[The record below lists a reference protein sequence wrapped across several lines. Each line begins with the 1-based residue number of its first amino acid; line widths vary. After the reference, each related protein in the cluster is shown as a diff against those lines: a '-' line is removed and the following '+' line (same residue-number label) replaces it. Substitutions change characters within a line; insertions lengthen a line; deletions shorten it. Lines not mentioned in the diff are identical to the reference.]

1 MALKE
6 LSCEIKK
13 DGEKR
18 TLNFVSAN
26 VDKKDV
32 YSLMVEGK
40 GSNIHIGYMTKA
52 MTEKLLSLDANG
64 KKYIDRINFSRDVPS
79 KDDDSDI
86 YGQKIILDLPNKID
100 DATFLKSFNL
110 FPCTY
115 ASKRSKP
122 LFLKVHSQFKYSS
135 NRGNVVLVPNEENNS
150 YEFDSFSINNLIGNG
165 QEVILNICE
174 NKAEQLAIGNNDNS
188 IDSSEIKYEIVTTQP
203 NASIDISSCRLPTR
217 SQDKSQYIRFVGGKE
232 VSLNHFEISCD
243 DINVLDLNEIAL
255 VSKGS
260 LKLKFVKINLNDDL
274 EDASQGC
281 GLISY
286 KNIDLINSTLNVTGL
301 SHFQGSLETLPSSS
315 GIPILNFDRFNA
327 DSDIELEASNSGS
340 HFTLLHTHLSNGD
353 KPIYLR
359 DTIWMSDVSIANSG
373 EKPLYLTR
381 FFSQFSTFENISNIS
396 NADIGFT
403 EAKNLTINTD
413 VSSHDRA
420 IFISSKEYYTNFE
433 DYKENGVS
441 SERINKLN
449 NCVINATGAPFYLS
463 PNTSYLS
470 PNTSLNA
477 NNCVFTDSEITAE
490 TNDDGSMNKLVFDNS
505 VFNNAG
511 FYLTFNT
518 KESKKSGCAVSFCDI
533 SDRFSAVNLTKIE
546 GTISSGIV
554 FLDNVSMV
562 KDSCLQNYNVSY
574 KTPTPI
580 INFDS
585 NNGEE
590 IGTCHGKVDL
600 NYTPL

>member
-6 LSCEIKK
+6 LSCEITKDKK
-13 DGEKR
+13 KR
-18 TLNFVSAN
+18 TLNFVPAN

-32 YSLMVEGK
+32 YSLMVVGK
-40 GSNIHIGYMTKA
+40 NANIHIGYMTKA
-52 MTEKLLSLDANG
+52 MAEKLLSLDANG

-115 ASKRSKP
+115 ASKKSKP

-188 IDSSEIKYEIVTTQP
+188 IDSSGIKYEIVTTQP
-203 NASIDISSCRLPTR
+203 NASIDIWSCRIPTR
-217 SQDKSQYIRFVGGKE
+217 SKDKSQYIRFVSDKE
-232 VSLNHFEISCD
+232 ISLNNLEIDCD

-255 VSKGS
+255 VGKDG
-260 LKLKFVKINLNDDL
+260 LKLHFVKINLSDDL

-286 KNIDLINSTLNVTGL
+286 KDIDLINSTLNVTGL
-301 SHFQGSLETLPSSS
+301 SRFQGSLETLPSSS
-315 GIPILNFDRFNA
+315 GISILNFDHFNSY
-327 DSDIELEASNSGS
+327 SDIKIEASSGS
-340 HFTLLHTHLSNGD
+340 HFTLLHTTLSNGD

-359 DTIWMSDVSIANSG
+359 DTVWMSDVSIMNSG

-381 FFSQFSTFENISNIS
+381 FYSQFSTFENLSNVS

-413 VSSHDRA
+413 TSSHDRA
-420 IFISSKEYYTNFE
+420 IFISSKEYYTNFA
-433 DYKENGVS
+433 DYEENGVS
-441 SERINKLN
+441 SERINKMN
-449 NCVINATGAPFYLS
+449 NCVINATGAPF
-463 PNTSYLS
+463 YLS

-490 TNDDGSMNKLVFDNS
+490 TNDDGSINKLIFDNS

-518 KESKKSGCAVSFCDI
+518 KESKESGCAVSFCDI
-533 SDRFSAVNLTKIE
+533 SDRFSAVNLTKME

-580 INFDS
+580 VNFDP
-585 NNGEE
+585 NKGEE
-590 IGTCHGKVDL
+590 IGTSHGKDNL
-600 NYTPL
+600 SYTPL

>member
-13 DGEKR
+13 DGKKR
-18 TLNFVSAN
+18 TLNFVPAN
-26 VDKKDV
+26 VDRKEV

-40 GSNIHIGYMTKA
+40 GNNIHIGYVTKA
-52 MTEKLLSLDANG
+52 MAEKLLSLDASG
-64 KKYIDRINFSRDVPS
+64 KRYIDRINFSRDVPS
-79 KDDDSDI
+79 KDDESET
-86 YGQKIILDLPNKID
+86 YGQKIVLDLPDKID
-100 DATFLKSFNL
+100 DPTFLTSFTL
-110 FPCTY
+110 LPCTY
-115 ASKRSKP
+115 ASKRAKP
-122 LFLKVHSQFKYSS
+122 LFLKVHSIFSYFS
-135 NRGNVVLVPNEENNS
+135 RIGNVVLVPDEKNNV
-150 YEFDSFSINNLIGNG
+150 YETYNFSINNRMGKP

-174 NKAEQLAIGNNDNS
+174 NKAEQIVIGVNDNS

-203 NASIDISSCRLPTR
+203 NASINISSCRIPTR
-217 SQDKSQYIRFVGGKE
+217 SQDKSQYLRFVGGKE

-243 DINVLDLNEIAL
+243 DINVLDLNEVAL
-255 VSKGS
+255 VGKGS
-260 LKLKFVKINLNDDL
+260 LKFKFVKINLNDDL

-286 KNIDLINSTLNVTGL
+286 KDIDLINSTLNVTGL

-315 GIPILNFDRFNA
+315 GIPILNFDRFNSY
-327 DSDIELEASNSGS
+327 SDIKLEASNSGS
-340 HFTLLHTHLSNGD
+340 HFTLLHTTLSNGD

-373 EKPLYLTR
+373 EKPLCLTR
-381 FFSQFSTFENISNIS
+381 FFSQFSTFENLSNVS

-413 VSSHDRA
+413 GSSHDRA
-420 IFISSKEYYTNFE
+420 IFISSKEYYTNFT
-433 DYKENGVS
+433 DYEENGVS
-441 SERINKLN
+441 SERINKMN
-449 NCVINATGAPFYLS
+449 NCVINATRAPF
-463 PNTSYLS
+463 YLS

-490 TNDDGSMNKLVFDNS
+490 TNNDGSINKLVFDNS
-505 VFNNAG
+505 IFNNAG
-511 FYLTFNT
+511 FYLTFST
-518 KESKKSGCAVSFCDI
+518 KESKESGCTVSFCDI
-533 SDRFSAVNLTKIE
+533 SDRFCAVNLTKIE

-554 FLDNVSMV
+554 FLENVSMV

-585 NNGEE
+585 NKGEE
-590 IGTCHGKVDL
+590 IGTPHEKVDL

>member
-13 DGEKR
+13 DGKKR
-18 TLNFVSAN
+18 ILNFVPAN
-26 VDKKDV
+26 VDRKEV

-40 GSNIHIGYMTKA
+40 GNNIHIGYMTKA
-52 MTEKLLSLDANG
+52 MAEKLLSLDANG
-64 KKYIDRINFSRDVPS
+64 KRYIDRINFSRDVPT
-79 KDDDSDI
+79 KDDDSEI

-188 IDSSEIKYEIVTTQP
+188 IDSSGIKYEIVTTQP
-203 NASIDISSCRLPTR
+203 NASIDIWSCRIPTR
-217 SQDKSQYIRFVGGKE
+217 SKDKSQYIRFVSDKAI
-232 VSLNHFEISCD
+232 SLNNLEIDCD

-255 VSKGS
+255 VGKDG
-260 LKLKFVKINLNDDL
+260 LKLHFVKINLSDDL

-315 GIPILNFDRFNA
+315 GIPILNFDRFNSY
-327 DSDIELEASNSGS
+327 SDIKIEASNSGS
-340 HFTLLHTHLSNGD
+340 HFTLLHTTLSNGD

-381 FFSQFSTFENISNIS
+381 FFSQFSTFENISSVS

-420 IFISSKEYYTNFE
+420 IFISSKEYYTNFA
-433 DYKENGVS
+433 DYEENGVS
-441 SERINKLN
+441 SERINKMN
-449 NCVINATGAPFYLS
+449 NCVINATGAPF
-463 PNTSYLS
+463 YLS

-490 TNDDGSMNKLVFDNS
+490 TNDDGSINKLIFDNS

-511 FYLTFNT
+511 FYLTFST
-518 KESKKSGCAVSFCDI
+518 KESKESGCTVSFCDI
-533 SDRFSAVNLTKIE
+533 SDRFCAVNLTKME

-580 INFDS
+580 INFDP
-585 NNGEE
+585 NKGEE
-590 IGTCHGKVDL
+590 LGALHGKDDL
-600 NYTPL
+600 SYTPL

>member
-6 LSCEIKK
+6 LLCEVVKDKK
-13 DGEKR
+13 KR
-18 TLNFVSAN
+18 TLNFISAN
-26 VDKKDV
+26 VDNKDV
-32 YSLMVEGK
+32 YSLMMDSKEGK
-40 GSNIHIGYMTKA
+40 DRIHYGYMTKA
-52 MTEKLLSLDANG
+52 MAEKLLSLDVNG
-64 KKYIDRINFSRDVPS
+64 KKYIDRINFSRDVPT
-79 KDDDSDI
+79 KDDDSEI
-86 YGQKIILDLPNKID
+86 YGQKIVLDLPNKID
-100 DATFLKSFNL
+100 DPTFLTSFTL
-110 FPCTY
+110 LPCTY
-115 ASKRSKP
+115 ASKRAKP
-122 LFLKVHSQFKYSS
+122 LFLKVHSIFSYSS
-135 NRGNVVLVPNEENNS
+135 RIGNVVLVPDEKNNV
-150 YEFDSFSINNLIGNG
+150 YETNNFSINNQMGKP

-174 NKAEQLAIGNNDNS
+174 NKAEQIVIGVNDNS

-217 SQDKSQYIRFVGGKE
+217 SQDKSQYLRFVGGKE
-232 VSLNHFEISCD
+232 ISLNHFEISCD
-243 DINVLDLNEIAL
+243 DINVLDLNKIAL
-255 VSKGS
+255 VGKGS
-260 LKLKFVKINLNDDL
+260 LKLKFAKINLNDDL

-286 KNIDLINSTLNVTGL
+286 KDIDLINSTLNVTGL

-315 GIPILNFDRFNA
+315 GIPILNFDRFNSY
-327 DSDIELEASNSGS
+327 SDIKLEASNSGS
-340 HFTLLHTHLSNGD
+340 HFTLLHTTLSNGD

-381 FFSQFSTFENISNIS
+381 FFSQFSTFENISSVS

-413 VSSHDRA
+413 TSSHDRA
-420 IFISSKEYYTNFE
+420 IFISSKEYYTNFA
-433 DYKENGVS
+433 DYEENGVS
-441 SERINKLN
+441 SERINKMN
-449 NCVINATGAPFYLS
+449 NCVINATGAPF
-463 PNTSYLS
+463 YLS

-490 TNDDGSMNKLVFDNS
+490 INDDGSINKLVFDNS

-511 FYLTFNT
+511 FYLTFGT
-518 KESKKSGCAVSFCDI
+518 KESKESGCTVSFCDI
-533 SDRFSAVNLTKIE
+533 SDRFSAVNLTKME

-585 NNGEE
+585 NKGEE
-590 IGTCHGKVDL
+590 VGAPHGKVDL

>member
-13 DGEKR
+13 DGKKR
-18 TLNFVSAN
+18 TLNFVPAN

-40 GSNIHIGYMTKA
+40 GNNIHIGYMTKA
-52 MTEKLLSLDANG
+52 MAEKLLSLDASG
-64 KKYIDRINFSRDVPS
+64 KRYIDRINFSRDVPS

-188 IDSSEIKYEIVTTQP
+188 IDSSGIKYEIVTTQP
-203 NASIDISSCRLPTR
+203 NASIDIWSCRIPTR
-217 SQDKSQYIRFVGGKE
+217 SQDKSQYLRFVSDK
-232 VSLNHFEISCD
+232 VISLGSLEIDCD
-243 DINVLDLNEIAL
+243 DINVLDLNEVAL
-255 VSKGS
+255 VGKGALN
-260 LKLKFVKINLNDDL
+260 LKYVKINLRDDL

-281 GLISY
+281 GLFSY
-286 KNIDLINSTLNVTGL
+286 RDVNLESVTLNLTGV
-301 SHFQGSLETLPSSS
+301 SRFKGNLETLPSSAN
-315 GIPILNFDRFNA
+315 GVPILNFDRFNSY
-327 DSDIELEASNSGS
+327 SDIKLEASNSGS
-340 HFTLLHTHLSNGD
+340 HFTLLHTTLSNGD

-359 DTIWMSDVSIANSG
+359 DTIWMSDVSIMNSG

-381 FFSQFSTFENISNIS
+381 FFSQFSTFENISSVS

-413 VSSHDRA
+413 TSSHDRA

-433 DYKENGVS
+433 DYEANGVA
-441 SERINKLN
+441 SERINKMN
-449 NCVINATGAPFYLS
+449 NCVINATGAPF
-463 PNTSYLS
+463 YLS

-490 TNDDGSMNKLVFDNS
+490 TNDDGSINKLIFDNS

-511 FYLTFNT
+511 FYLTFST
-518 KESKKSGCAVSFCDI
+518 KESKESGCTVSFCDI
-533 SDRFSAVNLTKIE
+533 SDRFCAVNLTKME

-554 FLDNVSMV
+554 FLDNVSIV
-562 KDSCLQNYNVSY
+562 KDSCFQNYNVSY

-580 INFDS
+580 VNFDS
-585 NNGEE
+585 NKCEE
-590 IGTCHGKVDL
+590 LGTPHGKVDL

>member
-13 DGEKR
+13 DGKKR
-18 TLNFVSAN
+18 TLNFVPAN

-40 GSNIHIGYMTKA
+40 GNNIHISYMTKA
-52 MTEKLLSLDANG
+52 MAEKLLSLDANG

-174 NKAEQLAIGNNDNS
+174 NKAEQIVIGVNDNS

-203 NASIDISSCRLPTR
+203 NASIDISSCRIPTR

-232 VSLNHFEISCD
+232 LSLNHFEISCD
-243 DINVLDLNEIAL
+243 DINVLDLNEVAL
-255 VSKGS
+255 VGKGS
-260 LKLKFVKINLNDDL
+260 LKFKFVKINLSDDL

-286 KNIDLINSTLNVTGL
+286 KDIDLINSTLNVTGL

-327 DSDIELEASNSGS
+327 DSDIKLEASNSGS
-340 HFTLLHTHLSNGD
+340 HFTLLHTTLSNGD

-381 FFSQFSTFENISNIS
+381 FFSQFSTFENISSVS

-413 VSSHDRA
+413 LNSKERA
-420 IFISSKEYYTNFE
+420 VFICPQEYYTSFE
-433 DYKENGVS
+433 DYESNGVRDK
-441 SERINKLN
+441 RINKMD
-449 NCVINATGAPFYLS
+449 NCVINATGSDQFHLS
-463 PNTSYLS
+463 A
-470 PNTSLNA
+470 NTSLNA
-477 NNCVFTDSEITAE
+477 SNCVFTNSEITTAA
-490 TNDDGSMNKLVFDNS
+490 NDDGSINKLILDNS
-505 VFNNAG
+505 TFNNAG

-518 KESKKSGCAVSFCDI
+518 KESRETGCTVNFCDI
-533 SDRFSAVNLTKIE
+533 SDRFSAVNLAKME

-554 FLDNVSMV
+554 FLDNVSTV

-585 NNGEE
+585 NKGEE
-590 IGTCHGKVDL
+590 IGTCHEKADL
-600 NYTPL
+600 SYTPL

>member
-13 DGEKR
+13 DGKKR
-18 TLNFVSAN
+18 TLNFVPAN
-26 VDKKDV
+26 VDKKEV

-40 GSNIHIGYMTKA
+40 NANIHIGYVTKA
-52 MTEKLLSLDANG
+52 MAEKLLSLDANG

-188 IDSSEIKYEIVTTQP
+188 IDSSGIKYEIVTTQP
-203 NASIDISSCRLPTR
+203 NASIDIWSCRIPTR
-217 SQDKSQYIRFVGGKE
+217 SQDKSQYLRFVSDK
-232 VSLNHFEISCD
+232 VISLGSLEIDCD
-243 DINVLDLNEIAL
+243 DINVLDLNEVAL
-255 VSKGS
+255 VGKGALN
-260 LKLKFVKINLNDDL
+260 LKYVKINLRDDL

-281 GLISY
+281 GLFSY
-286 KNIDLINSTLNVTGL
+286 RDVNLESVTLNLTGV
-301 SHFQGSLETLPSSS
+301 SRFKGNLETLPSSAN
-315 GIPILNFDRFNA
+315 GVPILNFDRFYSYSGINIVPK
-327 DSDIELEASNSGS
+327 DGS
-340 HFTLLHTHLSNGD
+340 HFTLLHTTLSNGNNY
-353 KPIYLR
+353 IYLR
-359 DTIWMSDVSIANSG
+359 DTVWMSDVSITNNG
-373 EKPLYLTR
+373 EKTLYLTN
-381 FFSQFSTFENISNIS
+381 FYSQFSTFENISNVS

-413 VSSHDRA
+413 GSSHDRA

-433 DYKENGVS
+433 DYEANGIS
-441 SERINKLN
+441 SERINKMN
-449 NCVINATGAPFYLS
+449 NCVINATGAPF
-463 PNTSYLS
+463 YLS

-490 TNDDGSMNKLVFDNS
+490 TNNDGSINKLIFDNS

-511 FYLTFNT
+511 FYLTFST
-518 KESKKSGCAVSFCDI
+518 KESKESGCTVSFCDI
-533 SDRFSAVNLTKIE
+533 SYRFCAVNLTKME

-580 INFDS
+580 VNFDS
-585 NNGEE
+585 NKGEV
-590 IGTCHGKVDL
+590 IGTPHEKVDL

>member
-13 DGEKR
+13 DGKKR
-18 TLNFVSAN
+18 TLNFVPAN

-40 GSNIHIGYMTKA
+40 GNNIHIGYMTKA
-52 MTEKLLSLDANG
+52 MAEKLLSLDANG

-86 YGQKIILDLPNKID
+86 YGQKIVLDLPNKID

-115 ASKRSKP
+115 ASKRSKS

-174 NKAEQLAIGNNDNS
+174 NKAEQLTIGNNDNS
-188 IDSSEIKYEIVTTQP
+188 IDSSGIKYEIVTTQP
-203 NASIDISSCRLPTR
+203 NASVDIWSCRIPTR

-232 VSLNHFEISCD
+232 LSLNHFEISCD
-243 DINVLDLNEIAL
+243 DINVLDLNEVAL
-255 VSKGS
+255 VGKDG
-260 LKLKFVKINLNDDL
+260 LKLHFVKINLSDDL

-315 GIPILNFDRFNA
+315 GIPILNFDRFNSY
-327 DSDIELEASNSGS
+327 SDIKIEASNSGS
-340 HFTLLHTHLSNGD
+340 HFTLLHTTLSNGD

-359 DTIWMSDVSIANSG
+359 DTIWMSDVSIMNSG
-373 EKPLYLTR
+373 ENPLYLTR
-381 FFSQFSTFENISNIS
+381 FFSQFSTFENISSVS

-413 VSSHDRA
+413 LSSHDRA

-433 DYKENGVS
+433 DYEANGVS

-449 NCVINATGAPFYLS
+449 NCVIDATGAPF
-463 PNTSYLS
+463 YLS

-490 TNDDGSMNKLVFDNS
+490 TNDDGSINKLVFDNS

-511 FYLTFNT
+511 FYLTFST
-518 KESKKSGCAVSFCDI
+518 KESKESGCTVSFCDI
-533 SDRFSAVNLTKIE
+533 SDRFSAVNLTKME

-580 INFDS
+580 VNFDPNKS
-585 NNGEE
+585 EE
-590 IGTCHGKVDL
+590 IGTCHEKDNL
-600 NYTPL
+600 SYTPL

>member
-13 DGEKR
+13 DGKKR
-18 TLNFVSAN
+18 ILNFVPAN
-26 VDKKDV
+26 VDKKEV

-40 GSNIHIGYMTKA
+40 GNNIHIGYMTKA
-52 MTEKLLSLDANG
+52 MAEKLLSLDANG
-64 KKYIDRINFSRDVPS
+64 KRYIDRINFSRDVPS
-79 KDDDSDI
+79 KDDDTEI
-86 YGQKIILDLPNKID
+86 YGQKIVLDLPNKID
-100 DATFLKSFNL
+100 DESFLTSFSL
-110 FPCTY
+110 LPCTY
-115 ASKRSKP
+115 ASKRAKP
-122 LFLKVHSQFKYSS
+122 LFLKVHSIFSYSS
-135 NRGNVVLVPNEENNS
+135 RIGNVVLIPDEKNNV
-150 YEFDSFSINNLIGNG
+150 YETYNFSINNQMGKP

-174 NKAEQLAIGNNDNS
+174 NKAEQIVIGVNDNS

-203 NASIDISSCRLPTR
+203 NASVDISSCRIPTR
-217 SQDKSQYIRFVGGKE
+217 SQDKSQYLRFVSDKE
-232 VSLNHFEISCD
+232 ISLSHFEISCD
-243 DINVLDLNEIAL
+243 DINVLDLNKVAL
-255 VSKGS
+255 VGKGS
-260 LKLKFVKINLNDDL
+260 LKLKFVKINLSDDL

-286 KNIDLINSTLNVTGL
+286 KDIDLINSTLNVTGL

-315 GIPILNFDRFNA
+315 GIPILNFDRFNSY
-327 DSDIELEASNSGS
+327 SDIKLEASNSGS
-340 HFTLLHTHLSNGD
+340 HFTLLHTTLSNGD

-359 DTIWMSDVSIANSG
+359 DTIWMSDVSIMNSG

-381 FFSQFSTFENISNIS
+381 FYSQFSTFENLSNVS

-413 VSSHDRA
+413 LNSKERA
-420 IFISSKEYYTNFE
+420 IFICPQEYFTNFE
-433 DYKENGVS
+433 DYESNGIS
-441 SERINKLN
+441 DKRINKMD
-449 NCVINATGAPFYLS
+449 NCVINATGSDQF
-463 PNTSYLS
+463 YLS

-490 TNDDGSMNKLVFDNS
+490 TNDDGSINKLVFDNS

-511 FYLTFNT
+511 FYLTFST
-518 KESKKSGCAVSFCDI
+518 KESKESGCTVSFCDI
-533 SDRFSAVNLTKIE
+533 SDRFSAVNLTKME

-580 INFDS
+580 VNFDPNKS
-585 NNGEE
+585 EE
-590 IGTCHGKVDL
+590 IGTCHEKDNL
-600 NYTPL
+600 SYTPL

>member
-6 LSCEIKK
+6 LLCEVVKDKK
-13 DGEKR
+13 KR
-18 TLNFVSAN
+18 TLNFVPAN
-26 VDKKDV
+26 VDRKEV

-40 GSNIHIGYMTKA
+40 GSNIHIGYVTKA
-52 MTEKLLSLDANG
+52 MAEKLLSLDANG
-64 KKYIDRINFSRDVPS
+64 KRYIDRINFSRDVPS
-79 KDDDSDI
+79 KDDDSETF
-86 YGQKIILDLPNKID
+86 GQKIILDLPNKID

-122 LFLKVHSQFKYSS
+122 LFLKVHSIFSYSS
-135 NRGNVVLVPNEENNS
+135 RIGNVVLVPDEKNNV
-150 YEFDSFSINNLIGNG
+150 YETYNFSINNRMGKP
-165 QEVILNICE
+165 QEILLNICE
-174 NKAEQLAIGNNDNS
+174 NKAEQIVIGVNDNS

-203 NASIDISSCRLPTR
+203 NASIDISSCRIPTR
-217 SQDKSQYIRFVGGKE
+217 SQDKSQYLRFVGGKE

-243 DINVLDLNEIAL
+243 DINVLDLNEVAL

-260 LKLKFVKINLNDDL
+260 LKFKFVKINLSDDL

-286 KNIDLINSTLNVTGL
+286 KDIDLINSTLNVTGF
-301 SHFQGSLETLPSSS
+301 SHFQGSLETLPSSG
-315 GIPILNFDRFNA
+315 GIPILNFDRFNSY
-327 DSDIELEASNSGS
+327 SDIKLEASNSGS

-381 FFSQFSTFENISNIS
+381 FFSQFSTFENISSVS

-413 VSSHDRA
+413 LSSHDRA
-420 IFISSKEYYTNFE
+420 IFISSKEYYTNFV
-433 DYKENGVS
+433 DYEENGVS
-441 SERINKLN
+441 SERINKMN
-449 NCVINATGAPFYLS
+449 NCVINATGAPF
-463 PNTSYLS
+463 YLS

-490 TNDDGSMNKLVFDNS
+490 TNDDGSINKLIFDNS

-511 FYLTFNT
+511 FYLTFST
-518 KESKKSGCAVSFCDI
+518 KESKESGCAVSFCDI
-533 SDRFSAVNLTKIE
+533 SDRFSAVNLTKME

-554 FLDNVSMV
+554 FLDNVSIV
-562 KDSCLQNYNVSY
+562 KDSCFQNYNVSY
-574 KTPTPI
+574 KNPTSLV
-580 INFDS
+580 NFDS
-585 NNGEE
+585 NRGEE
-590 IGTCHGKVDL
+590 IGALHGKDDL
-600 NYTPL
+600 SYTPL

>member
-13 DGEKR
+13 DGKKR
-18 TLNFVSAN
+18 TLNFVPAN
-26 VDKKDV
+26 IDRKDV
-32 YSLMVEGK
+32 YSLMVVGK
-40 GSNIHIGYMTKA
+40 NANIHIGYMTKA
-52 MTEKLLSLDANG
+52 MAEKLLSLDANG

-188 IDSSEIKYEIVTTQP
+188 IDSSGIKYEIVTTQP
-203 NASIDISSCRLPTR
+203 NASIDIWSCRIPTR
-217 SQDKSQYIRFVGGKE
+217 SQDKSQYLRFVSDK
-232 VSLNHFEISCD
+232 VISLGSLEIDCD
-243 DINVLDLNEIAL
+243 DINVLDLNEVAL
-255 VSKGS
+255 VGKGALN
-260 LKLKFVKINLNDDL
+260 LKYVKINLRDDL

-281 GLISY
+281 GLFSY
-286 KNIDLINSTLNVTGL
+286 RDVNLESVTLNLTGV
-301 SHFQGSLETLPSSS
+301 SRFKGNLETLPSSAN
-315 GIPILNFDRFNA
+315 GVPILNFDRFYSYSGINIVPK
-327 DSDIELEASNSGS
+327 DGS
-340 HFTLLHTHLSNGD
+340 HFTLLHTTLSNGNNY
-353 KPIYLR
+353 IYLR
-359 DTIWMSDVSIANSG
+359 DTVWMSDVSITNNG
-373 EKPLYLTR
+373 EKTLYLTN
-381 FFSQFSTFENISNIS
+381 FYSQFSTFENISDVS

-413 VSSHDRA
+413 LSSHDRA
-420 IFISSKEYYTNFE
+420 IFISSKEYYTNFA
-433 DYKENGVS
+433 DYEANGVS

-463 PNTSYLS
+463 PNTS
-470 PNTSLNA
+470 LNA

-490 TNDDGSMNKLVFDNS
+490 TNDDGSINKLIFDNS

-518 KESKKSGCAVSFCDI
+518 KESKESGCAVSFCDI
-533 SDRFSAVNLTKIE
+533 SDRFSAVNLTKME

-580 INFDS
+580 VNFDP
-585 NNGEE
+585 NKGEE
-590 IGTCHGKVDL
+590 LGALHGKDDL
-600 NYTPL
+600 SYTPL

>member
-13 DGEKR
+13 DGKKR
-18 TLNFVSAN
+18 TLNFVPAN

-40 GSNIHIGYMTKA
+40 GNNIHIGYMTKA
-52 MTEKLLSLDANG
+52 MAEKLLSLDANG
-64 KKYIDRINFSRDVPS
+64 KKYIDRINFSRDVPT
-79 KDDDSDI
+79 KDDDSETF
-86 YGQKIILDLPNKID
+86 GQKIVLDLPNKID
-100 DATFLKSFNL
+100 DPTFLTSFTL
-110 FPCTY
+110 LPCTY
-115 ASKRSKP
+115 ASKRAKP
-122 LFLKVHSQFKYSS
+122 LFLKVHSIFSYFS
-135 NRGNVVLVPNEENNS
+135 RIGNVVLVPDEKNNV
-150 YEFDSFSINNLIGNG
+150 YETYNFSINNRMGKP
-165 QEVILNICE
+165 QEILLNICE
-174 NKAEQLAIGNNDNS
+174 NKAEQIVIGVNDNS

-203 NASIDISSCRLPTR
+203 NASIDISSCRIPTR

-243 DINVLDLNEIAL
+243 DINVLDLNEVAL
-255 VSKGS
+255 VGKGS
-260 LKLKFVKINLNDDL
+260 LKFKFVKINLNDDL

-286 KNIDLINSTLNVTGL
+286 KDIDLINSTLNVTGL

-315 GIPILNFDRFNA
+315 GIPILNFDRFNSY
-327 DSDIELEASNSGS
+327 SDIKLEASNSGS
-340 HFTLLHTHLSNGD
+340 HFTLLHTTLSNGD

-381 FFSQFSTFENISNIS
+381 FYSQFSTFENISNVS

-413 VSSHDRA
+413 GSSHDRA

-433 DYKENGVS
+433 DYEANGVS
-441 SERINKLN
+441 SERINKMN

-463 PNTSYLS
+463 PNTS
-470 PNTSLNA
+470 LNA
-477 NNCVFTDSEITAE
+477 NNCVFTNSEITAE
-490 TNDDGSMNKLVFDNS
+490 TNDDGSINKLIFDNS

-511 FYLTFNT
+511 FYLTFST
-518 KESKKSGCAVSFCDI
+518 KESKESGCAVSFCDI
-533 SDRFSAVNLTKIE
+533 SDRFSAVNLTKME
-546 GTISSGIV
+546 GTISSSIV

-562 KDSCLQNYNVSY
+562 KDSCLQNYNISY

-580 INFDS
+580 VNFDS
-585 NNGEE
+585 NKGEE
-590 IGTCHGKVDL
+590 IGAPHGKDDL
-600 NYTPL
+600 SYTPL

>member
-13 DGEKR
+13 DGKKR
-18 TLNFVSAN
+18 TLNFVPAN

-32 YSLMVEGK
+32 YSLMVVGK
-40 GSNIHIGYMTKA
+40 NANIHIGYMTKA
-52 MTEKLLSLDANG
+52 MAEKLLSLDANG

-79 KDDDSDI
+79 KDDDTEA
-86 YGQKIILDLPNKID
+86 YGQKIVLDLPNKID
-100 DATFLKSFNL
+100 DESFLTNFSL
-110 FPCTY
+110 LPCTY
-115 ASKRSKP
+115 ASKRAKP
-122 LFLKVHSQFKYSS
+122 LFLKVHSIFSYFS
-135 NRGNVVLVPNEENNS
+135 RIGNVVLIPDEKNNV
-150 YEFDSFSINNLIGNG
+150 YETYNFSINNRMGKP

-174 NKAEQLAIGNNDNS
+174 NKAEQIVIGVNDNS
-188 IDSSEIKYEIVTTQP
+188 IDSSEIKYEIVTTEP
-203 NASIDISSCRLPTR
+203 NASIDISSCRIPTR
-217 SQDKSQYIRFVGGKE
+217 SQDKSQYIRFVGGKD

-243 DINVLDLNEIAL
+243 DINVLDLNEVAL
-255 VSKGS
+255 VGKGS

-286 KNIDLINSTLNVTGL
+286 KDIDLINSTLNLTGL

-315 GIPILNFDRFNA
+315 GIPILNFDRFNV
-327 DSDIELEASNSGS
+327 DSDIKIEASNSGS
-340 HFTLLHTHLSNGD
+340 HFTLLHTTLSNGD

-381 FFSQFSTFENISNIS
+381 FYSQFSTFENISSVS

-420 IFISSKEYYTNFE
+420 IFISSKEYYTNFA
-433 DYKENGVS
+433 DYEENGVS
-441 SERINKLN
+441 SERISKMN
-449 NCVINATGAPFYLS
+449 NCVINATGAPF
-463 PNTSYLS
+463 YLS

-490 TNDDGSMNKLVFDNS
+490 TNDDGSINKLIFDNS

-518 KESKKSGCAVSFCDI
+518 KENKESGCTVSFCDI
-533 SDRFSAVNLTKIE
+533 SDRFCAVNLTKME

-554 FLDNVSMV
+554 FLDNVSIV
-562 KDSCLQNYNVSY
+562 KDSCFQNYNVSY

-580 INFDS
+580 VNFDS
-585 NNGEE
+585 NKCEE
-590 IGTCHGKVDL
+590 LGTPHGKVDL

>member
-13 DGEKR
+13 DGKKR
-18 TLNFVSAN
+18 TLNFVPAN
-26 VDKKDV
+26 VDRKEA
-32 YSLMVEGK
+32 YSLMVVGK
-40 GSNIHIGYMTKA
+40 NANIHIGYMTKA
-52 MTEKLLSLDANG
+52 MVEKLLSLDSNG

-79 KDDDSDI
+79 KDDDTEI
-86 YGQKIILDLPNKID
+86 YGQKIVLDLPNKID
-100 DATFLKSFNL
+100 DESFLTNFSL
-110 FPCTY
+110 LPCTY

-122 LFLKVHSQFKYSS
+122 IFLKVHSIFSYSS
-135 NRGNVVLVPNEENNS
+135 RIGNIVLVPDEKNNV
-150 YEFDSFSINNLIGNG
+150 YETDIFSISNQFG
-165 QEVILNICE
+165 QEQEILLNICE
-174 NKAEQLAIGNNDNS
+174 NKMQQLRIGPNDNS
-188 IDSSEIKYEIVTTQP
+188 IDSNGVKYEIVTTEP
-203 NASIDISSCRLPTR
+203 NASVDIWSCRIPTR

-232 VSLNHFEISCD
+232 LSLNHFEISCD
-243 DINVLDLNEIAL
+243 DINVLDLNEVAL
-255 VSKGS
+255 VGKGALN
-260 LKLKFVKINLNDDL
+260 LKYVKINLRDDL

-281 GLISY
+281 GLFSY
-286 KNIDLINSTLNVTGL
+286 RDVNLESVTLNLTGV
-301 SHFQGSLETLPSSS
+301 SRFKGNLETLPSSTN
-315 GIPILNFDRFNA
+315 GVPILNFDRFYSYSGINIVPK
-327 DSDIELEASNSGS
+327 DGS
-340 HFTLLHTHLSNGD
+340 HFTLLHTTLSNGN

-359 DTIWMSDVSIANSG
+359 DTIWMSDVSIMNSG

-381 FFSQFSTFENISNIS
+381 FFSQFSTFENISSVS

-413 VSSHDRA
+413 TSSHDRV

-433 DYKENGVS
+433 DYEANGVS

-449 NCVINATGAPFYLS
+449 NCVIDATGAPF
-463 PNTSYLS
+463 YLS

-490 TNDDGSMNKLVFDNS
+490 TNDDGSINKLIFDNS

-518 KESKKSGCAVSFCDI
+518 KESKESGCAVSFCDI
-533 SDRFSAVNLTKIE
+533 SDRFSAVNLTKME

-580 INFDS
+580 VNFDP
-585 NNGEE
+585 NKGEE
-590 IGTCHGKVDL
+590 IGTSHGKDNL
-600 NYTPL
+600 SYTPL

>member
-13 DGEKR
+13 DGKKR
-18 TLNFVSAN
+18 TLNFVPAN
-26 VDKKDV
+26 VDRKEV

-40 GSNIHIGYMTKA
+40 GSNIHIGYVTKA
-52 MTEKLLSLDANG
+52 MAEKLLSLDASG
-64 KKYIDRINFSRDVPS
+64 KRYIDRINFSRDVPS

-150 YEFDSFSINNLIGNG
+150 YEFDSFSINNLIGKG

-217 SQDKSQYIRFVGGKE
+217 SQDKSQYLRFVGGKE
-232 VSLNHFEISCD
+232 VTLNHFEISCD
-243 DINVLDLNEIAL
+243 DINVLDLNEVAL

-286 KNIDLINSTLNVTGL
+286 KDIDLINSTLNVTGL

-327 DSDIELEASNSGS
+327 DSDIKLEASNSGS

-381 FFSQFSTFENISNIS
+381 FFSQFSTFENISSVS

-413 VSSHDRA
+413 TSSHDRA
-420 IFISSKEYYTNFE
+420 IFISSKEYYTNFA
-433 DYKENGVS
+433 DYEANGVS
-441 SERINKLN
+441 SERINKIN
-449 NCVINATGAPFYLS
+449 NCVINSTGAPF
-463 PNTSYLS
+463 YLS

-511 FYLTFNT
+511 FYLTFST
-518 KESKKSGCAVSFCDI
+518 KENKESGCTVSFCDI
-533 SDRFSAVNLTKIE
+533 SDRFSAVNLTKME

-554 FLDNVSMV
+554 F
-562 KDSCLQNYNVSY
+562 
-574 KTPTPI
+574 
-580 INFDS
+580 F
-585 NNGEE
+585 G
-590 IGTCHGKVDL
+590 
-600 NYTPL
+600 

>member
-13 DGEKR
+13 DGKKR
-18 TLNFVSAN
+18 TLNFVPAN

-40 GSNIHIGYMTKA
+40 GNNIHIGYMTKA
-52 MTEKLLSLDANG
+52 MAEKLLSLDANG
-64 KKYIDRINFSRDVPS
+64 KKYIDRINFSRDVPT
-79 KDDDSDI
+79 KDDDSEI
-86 YGQKIILDLPNKID
+86 YGQKIVLDLPNKID
-100 DATFLKSFNL
+100 DPTFLTSFTL
-110 FPCTY
+110 LPCTY
-115 ASKRSKP
+115 ASKRAKP
-122 LFLKVHSQFKYSS
+122 LFLKVHSIFSYSS
-135 NRGNVVLVPNEENNS
+135 RIGNVVLIPDEKNNV
-150 YEFDSFSINNLIGNG
+150 YETNNFSINNRMGKP

-174 NKAEQLAIGNNDNS
+174 NKAEQIVIGVNDNS

-203 NASIDISSCRLPTR
+203 NASIDISSCRIPTR

-243 DINVLDLNEIAL
+243 DINVLDLNEVAL

-260 LKLKFVKINLNDDL
+260 LKFKFVKINLSDDL

-286 KNIDLINSTLNVTGL
+286 KDIDLINSTLNVTGL
-301 SHFQGSLETLPSSS
+301 SHFQGSLETLPSSG
-315 GIPILNFDRFNA
+315 GIPILNFDRFNSY
-327 DSDIELEASNSGS
+327 SDIKLEASNSGS
-340 HFTLLHTHLSNGD
+340 HFTLLHTTLSNGD

-381 FFSQFSTFENISNIS
+381 FFSQFSTFENISNVS

-413 VSSHDRA
+413 TSSHDRA
-420 IFISSKEYYTNFE
+420 IFISSKEYYTNFA
-433 DYKENGVS
+433 DYEENGVS
-441 SERINKLN
+441 SERINKIN
-449 NCVINATGAPFYLS
+449 NCVINATRAPF
-463 PNTSYLS
+463 YLS

-477 NNCVFTDSEITAE
+477 NNCVFTDSEIIAE
-490 TNDDGSMNKLVFDNS
+490 TNDDGSINKLILDNS
-505 VFNNAG
+505 TFNNANL
-511 FYLTFNT
+511 YLIFSN
-518 KESKKSGCAVSFCDI
+518 KESREIGCTISFCDI
-533 SDRFSAVNLTKIE
+533 SDRFSAVNLASIE
-546 GTISSGIV
+546 GTSSSG
-554 FLDNVSMV
+554 NVLLESVSQV

-574 KTPTPI
+574 KNPTSLV
-580 INFDS
+580 NFDS
-585 NNGEE
+585 NKCEE
-590 IGTCHGKVDL
+590 LGTPHGKVDL

>member
-6 LSCEIKK
+6 LSCEITK
-13 DGEKR
+13 DGKKR
-18 TLNFVSAN
+18 TLNFIPAN
-26 VDKKDV
+26 VDRKEV
-32 YSLMVEGK
+32 YSLMIEGK
-40 GSNIHIGYMTKA
+40 GNNIHIGYMTKA
-52 MTEKLLSLDANG
+52 MAEKLLSLDANG
-64 KKYIDRINFSRDVPS
+64 KRYIDRINFSRDVPT
-79 KDDDSDI
+79 KDDDSET
-86 YGQKIILDLPNKID
+86 YGQKIVLDLPNKID
-100 DATFLKSFNL
+100 DATFLKGFTL
-110 FPCTY
+110 LPCTY
-115 ASKRSKP
+115 ASKRAKP
-122 LFLKVHSQFKYSS
+122 LFLKVHSIFSYSS
-135 NRGNVVLVPNEENNS
+135 RIGNVVLVPDEKNNL
-150 YEFDSFSINNLIGNG
+150 YETYNFSINNRMGKP

-174 NKAEQLAIGNNDNS
+174 NKAEQIVIGVNDNS
-188 IDSSEIKYEIVTTQP
+188 IDSSEIKYEITTTEP
-203 NASIDISSCRLPTR
+203 NASIDISSCRIPTR

-232 VSLNHFEISCD
+232 LSLNHFEISCD
-243 DINVLDLNEIAL
+243 DINVLDLNEVAL

-260 LKLKFVKINLNDDL
+260 LKFKFVKINLNDDL

-286 KNIDLINSTLNVTGL
+286 KDIDLINSTLNVTGL
-301 SHFQGSLETLPSSS
+301 SHFQGKLETTPSSA
-315 GIPILNFDRFNA
+315 GIPIVNFDRFNSY
-327 DSDIELEASNSGS
+327 SDIKIEASNSGS
-340 HFTLLHTHLSNGD
+340 HFTLLHTTLSNGD

-359 DTIWMSDVSIANSG
+359 DTIWMSDVSIMNSG

-381 FFSQFSTFENISNIS
+381 FFSQFSTFENISSVS

-413 VSSHDRA
+413 TSSHDRV

-433 DYKENGVS
+433 DYEANGVS

-449 NCVINATGAPFYLS
+449 NCVIDATGAPF
-463 PNTSYLS
+463 YLS

-477 NNCVFTDSEITAE
+477 NNCVFTDSKITAE
-490 TNDDGSMNKLVFDNS
+490 TNDDGSINKLVFDNS

-511 FYLTFNT
+511 FYLTFST
-518 KESKKSGCAVSFCDI
+518 KESKESGCTVSFCDI
-533 SDRFSAVNLTKIE
+533 SDRFSAVNLTKME

-580 INFDS
+580 VNFDPNKS
-585 NNGEE
+585 EE
-590 IGTCHGKVDL
+590 IGTCHEKDNL
-600 NYTPL
+600 SYTPL

>member
-13 DGEKR
+13 DGKKR
-18 TLNFVSAN
+18 TLNFVPAN
-26 VDKKDV
+26 VDRKDV

-40 GSNIHIGYMTKA
+40 NANIHIGYMTKA
-52 MTEKLLSLDANG
+52 MAEKLLSLDANG

-79 KDDDSDI
+79 KDDDTEV
-86 YGQKIILDLPNKID
+86 YGQKIVLDLPNKID
-100 DATFLKSFNL
+100 DENFLTNFSL
-110 FPCTY
+110 LPCTY
-115 ASKRSKP
+115 TSKRTKP
-122 LFLKVHSQFKYSS
+122 LFLKVHSIFSYSS
-135 NRGNVVLVPNEENNS
+135 HIGNVVLVPDEKNNV
-150 YEFDSFSINNLIGNG
+150 YETNNFSINNRMGKP

-174 NKAEQLAIGNNDNS
+174 NKAEQIVIGVNDNS

-203 NASIDISSCRLPTR
+203 NASIDISSCRIPTR
-217 SQDKSQYIRFVGGKE
+217 SQDKSQYLRFVGGKE

-243 DINVLDLNEIAL
+243 DINVLDLNEVAL
-255 VSKGS
+255 VGKGS
-260 LKLKFVKINLNDDL
+260 LKFKFVKINLNDDL

-286 KNIDLINSTLNVTGL
+286 KDIDLINSTLNVTGL

-315 GIPILNFDRFNA
+315 GIPILNFDLFNA
-327 DSDIELEASNSGS
+327 YSDIKLETSNSGS
-340 HFTLLHTHLSNGD
+340 HFTLLHTTLSNGD

-381 FFSQFSTFENISNIS
+381 FYSQFSTFENISSVS

-403 EAKNLTINTD
+403 EAKNLTVNTD
-413 VSSHDRA
+413 LN
-420 IFISSKEYYTNFE
+420 SKERAVFICPQEYFTNFE
-433 DYKENGVS
+433 DYEANGVS
-441 SERINKLN
+441 SERINKMN
-449 NCVINATGAPFYLS
+449 NCVINATGAPF
-463 PNTSYLS
+463 YLS

-490 TNDDGSMNKLVFDNS
+490 TNDDGSINKLIFDNS

-518 KESKKSGCAVSFCDI
+518 KENKESGCTVSFCDI
-533 SDRFSAVNLTKIE
+533 SDRFCAVNLTKME

-554 FLDNVSMV
+554 FLDNVSIV
-562 KDSCLQNYNVSY
+562 KDSCFQNYNVSY

-585 NNGEE
+585 NKGEE
-590 IGTCHGKVDL
+590 IGTPHEKVDL
-600 NYTPL
+600 SYTPL

>member
-13 DGEKR
+13 DGKKR
-18 TLNFVSAN
+18 TLNFVPAN

-40 GSNIHIGYMTKA
+40 GNNIHIGYMTKA
-52 MTEKLLSLDANG
+52 MAEKLLSLDASG
-64 KKYIDRINFSRDVPS
+64 KRYIDRINFSRDVPS
-79 KDDDSDI
+79 KDDDTEI

-188 IDSSEIKYEIVTTQP
+188 IDSSGIKYEIVTTQP
-203 NASIDISSCRLPTR
+203 NASIDIWSCRIPTR
-217 SQDKSQYIRFVGGKE
+217 SQDKSQYLRFVSDK
-232 VSLNHFEISCD
+232 VISLGSLEIDCD
-243 DINVLDLNEIAL
+243 DINVLDLNEVAL
-255 VSKGS
+255 VGKGS
-260 LKLKFVKINLNDDL
+260 LKLKFAKINLNDDL

-286 KNIDLINSTLNVTGL
+286 KDIDLINSTLNVTGL

-327 DSDIELEASNSGS
+327 DSDIKLEASNSGS
-340 HFTLLHTHLSNGD
+340 HFTLLHTTLSNGD

-381 FFSQFSTFENISNIS
+381 FFSQFSTFENISNVS

-413 VSSHDRA
+413 TSSHDRA

-433 DYKENGVS
+433 DYEANGVS
-441 SERINKLN
+441 DKRINKMD
-449 NCVINATGAPFYLS
+449 NCVINATGSDTFHLNS
-463 PNTSYLS
+463 
-470 PNTSLNA
+470 NTSLNA
-477 NNCVFTDSEITAE
+477 SNCVFTNSEITTAA
-490 TNDDGSMNKLVFDNS
+490 NDDGSINKLILDNS
-505 VFNNAG
+505 TFNNANL
-511 FYLTFNT
+511 YLIFTN
-518 KESKKSGCAVSFCDI
+518 KESREAGCTVSFCDI
-533 SDRFSAVNLTKIE
+533 SDRFSAVNLAKME

-554 FLDNVSMV
+554 FLDNVSIV
-562 KDSCLQNYNVSY
+562 KDSCFQNYNVSY

-580 INFDS
+580 VNFDS
-585 NNGEE
+585 NKCEE
-590 IGTCHGKVDL
+590 LGTPHGKVDL

>member
-1 MALKE
+1 MALEE
-6 LSCEIKK
+6 LSCEITK
-13 DGEKR
+13 DGKKR
-18 TLNFVSAN
+18 TLNFVPAN

-40 GSNIHIGYMTKA
+40 GNNIHIGYMTKA
-52 MTEKLLSLDANG
+52 MAEKLLSLDANG
-64 KKYIDRINFSRDVPS
+64 KRYIDRINFSRDVPS
-79 KDDDSDI
+79 KDDDTET
-86 YGQKIILDLPNKID
+86 YGQKIVLDLPNKID
-100 DATFLKSFNL
+100 DPTFLTSFTL
-110 FPCTY
+110 LPCTY
-115 ASKRSKP
+115 ASKRAKP
-122 LFLKVHSQFKYSS
+122 LFLKVHSIFSYSS
-135 NRGNVVLVPNEENNS
+135 RIGNVVLVPDEKNNV
-150 YEFDSFSINNLIGNG
+150 YETNNFSINNQMGKP

-174 NKAEQLAIGNNDNS
+174 NKAEQIVIGVNDNS

-217 SQDKSQYIRFVGGKE
+217 SQDKSQYLRFVGGKE

-243 DINVLDLNEIAL
+243 DINVLDLNEVAL
-255 VSKGS
+255 VGKGS

-274 EDASQGC
+274 EDSSQGC

-286 KNIDLINSTLNVTGL
+286 KDIDLINSTLNVTGL
-301 SHFQGSLETLPSSS
+301 SHFQGSLETLPSSG
-315 GIPILNFDRFNA
+315 GIPILNFDRFNSY
-327 DSDIELEASNSGS
+327 SDIKLEASNSGS
-340 HFTLLHTHLSNGD
+340 HFTLLHTTLSNGD

-381 FFSQFSTFENISNIS
+381 FFSQFSTFENISSVS

-413 VSSHDRA
+413 TSSHDRA
-420 IFISSKEYYTNFE
+420 IFISSKEYYTNFA
-433 DYKENGVS
+433 DYEENGVS
-441 SERINKLN
+441 SERINKMN
-449 NCVINATGAPFYLS
+449 NCVINATGAPF
-463 PNTSYLS
+463 YLS

-490 TNDDGSMNKLVFDNS
+490 TNDDGSINKLIFDNS

-511 FYLTFNT
+511 FYLTFST
-518 KESKKSGCAVSFCDI
+518 KESKESGCTVSFCDI
-533 SDRFSAVNLTKIE
+533 SDRFCAVNLTKME

-580 INFDS
+580 VNFDP
-585 NNGEE
+585 NKGEE
-590 IGTCHGKVDL
+590 IGTSHGKDNL
-600 NYTPL
+600 SYTPL

>member
-1 MALKE
+1 MALEE
-6 LSCEIKK
+6 LSCEITK
-13 DGEKR
+13 DGKNR
-18 TLNFVSAN
+18 TLNFVPAN

-32 YSLMVEGK
+32 YSLMMDSKKGK
-40 GSNIHIGYMTKA
+40 DRIHIGYMTKA
-52 MTEKLLSLDANG
+52 MAEKLLSLDASG
-64 KKYIDRINFSRDVPS
+64 KRYIDRINFSRDVPS
-79 KDDDSDI
+79 KDDDSETF
-86 YGQKIILDLPNKID
+86 GQKIVLDLPNKID
-100 DATFLKSFNL
+100 DPTFLTSFTL
-110 FPCTY
+110 LPCTY
-115 ASKRSKP
+115 ASKRAKP
-122 LFLKVHSQFKYSS
+122 LFLKVHSIFSYSS
-135 NRGNVVLVPNEENNS
+135 RIGNVVLIPDEKNNV
-150 YEFDSFSINNLIGNG
+150 YETYNFSIDNRMGKP

-174 NKAEQLAIGNNDNS
+174 NKAEQIVIGVNDNS

-203 NASIDISSCRLPTR
+203 NASIDISSCRIPTR
-217 SQDKSQYIRFVGGKE
+217 SQDKSQYLRFVGGKE

-243 DINVLDLNEIAL
+243 DINVLDLNEVAL

-301 SHFQGSLETLPSSS
+301 SHFQGNLETLPSSS

-327 DSDIELEASNSGS
+327 DSDIKIEASNSGS
-340 HFTLLHTHLSNGD
+340 HFTLLHTTLSNGD

-381 FFSQFSTFENISNIS
+381 FFSQFSTFENISSVS

-413 VSSHDRA
+413 LSSHDRT

-433 DYKENGVS
+433 DYEANGVS
-441 SERINKLN
+441 SERINKMN
-449 NCVINATGAPFYLS
+449 NCVINATGAPF
-463 PNTSYLS
+463 YLS

-490 TNDDGSMNKLVFDNS
+490 TNDDGSINKLIFDNS

-511 FYLTFNT
+511 FYLTFST
-518 KESKKSGCAVSFCDI
+518 KEGKESGCAVSFCDI
-533 SDRFSAVNLTKIE
+533 SDRFCAVNLTKME

-580 INFDS
+580 INFDP
-585 NNGEE
+585 NKGEE
-590 IGTCHGKVDL
+590 IGTCHEKDNL
-600 NYTPL
+600 SYTPL